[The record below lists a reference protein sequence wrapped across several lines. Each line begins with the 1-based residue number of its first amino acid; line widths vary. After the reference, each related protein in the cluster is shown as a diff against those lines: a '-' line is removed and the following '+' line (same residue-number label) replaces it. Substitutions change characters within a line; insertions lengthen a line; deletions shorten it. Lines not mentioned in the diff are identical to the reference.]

1 MLCMC
6 AHEQDIFFK
15 SPSCNSCR
23 LICPWRAHGK
33 KSDTKFHIKY
43 LSVLADAQRFF
54 NEAVNWHKP
63 SFYSNSSDIGCFF
76 LTYRC
81 QSTDGELIGAV
92 ECSCADCWS
101 VKVLNQKV
109 SLLLIIHNATN
120 SHVRL
125 SPFFPQPAINILA
138 VVQKE
143 KKKTIYTQLSQWDEQ
158 TACRCL
164 FGS

>member
-1 MLCMC
+1 MLPL
-6 AHEQDIFFK
+6 FV
-15 SPSCNSCR
+15 
-23 LICPWRAHGK
+23 HGELMGRNQK
-33 KSDTKFHIKY
+33 QKNPNKVFVSTGWCVEF
-43 LSVLADAQRFF
+43 FF
-54 NEAVNWHKP
+54 NEAVNWQKP
-63 SFYSNSSDIGCFF
+63 FFYSNNSDIDCFFF
-76 LTYRC
+76 LTSRC

-109 SLLLIIHNATN
+109 SLLLITHNATN

>member
-1 MLCMC
+1 MSRT
-6 AHEQDIFFK
+6 FFFNLH
-15 SPSCNSCR
+15 PAIHVAF
-23 LICPWRAHGK
+23 ICPWRAHGK
-33 KSDTKFHIKY
+33 KSETKFQIKY
-43 LSVLADAQRFF
+43 LSVLADALRFF

-63 SFYSNSSDIGCFF
+63 SFYSNNSDIDCFF